1 MATAGTRDGAGT
13 RDSGRGTRNSEV
25 PGPDGSSAR
34 PVAVVSPGRAAA
46 PSSPESR
53 VPSPAKVRILGIDPG
68 SQRTGVGI
76 IDVDG
81 SGRTIHVHHAPL
93 LLLGEGDF
101 SQRLKRLLHGLG
113 ALIEEYQPQEVAI
126 ERVFMGKSA
135 DAALKLGHARGAA
148 ICAVVLRD
156 LPVHEYA
163 AKEIKL
169 AIVGK
174 GAAEKQQVQHMVGLM
189 LNLTGKLQADAAD
202 ALAVAIT
209 HAHVRATAQRLGVST
224 QQAWSRK

>member
-1 MATAGTRDGAGT
+1 MTKAGTRDPGLGT
-13 RDSGRGTRNSEV
+13 RDSEST
-25 PGPDGSSAR
+25 GPDGSPVPRGVAAQAGRVASA
-34 PVAVVSPGRAAA
+34 
-46 PSSPESR
+46 SSPESR
-53 VPSPAKVRILGIDPG
+53 LPSPGKVRILGIDPG

-76 IDVDG
+76 IDIDG
-81 SGRTIHVHHAPL
+81 SGRTTHVHHAPL